1 MKELDTMTF
10 AKHLIALAAV
20 AAAVAAPLSAHAES
34 DINTVSAAGQSASAR
49 LNFRVTVPKVI
60 YLQVG
65 TGTAFTDVTTVDE
78 VAFVLT
84 AGQVTTPGAVAGSAG
99 VTARIL
105 GNGGNVSLTALG
117 AAGGLANAPMSA
129 SIPWSAISGSSS
141 NASLPHPAIGNGV
154 AGAASSLTATAGIVN
169 QTASWTFSYAN
180 AATVAAGDYTGQ
192 VTYTAALP

>member
-1 MKELDTMTF
+1 MKF

-49 LNFRVTVPKVI
+49 LNFRVTVPKI
-60 YLQVG
+60 IFLQVG
-65 TGTAFTDVTTVDE
+65 TGTAFSDVATIDE
-78 VAFVLT
+78 VAFTLT
-84 AGQVTTPGAVAGSAG
+84 AAQVTTPGAVAATGAG
-99 VTARIL
+99 VTARVL

-117 AAGGLANAPMSA
+117 ATGGLSNVAAGS
-129 SIPWSAISGSSS
+129 SIAWSAITGTSSS
-141 NASLPHPAIGNGV
+141 ASLPHPAIGDGA
-154 AGAASSLTATAGIVN
+154 AGAASTLTATAGIVN
-169 QTASWTFSYAN
+169 QTATWTFSYAN

>member
-1 MKELDTMTF
+1 MKF

-20 AAAVAAPLSAHAES
+20 AAVAVPMSAQAES
-34 DINTVSAAGQSASAR
+34 DINTVAAAAQSASAR

-78 VAFVLT
+78 VLFALT
-84 AGQVTTPGAVAGSAG
+84 ATQVTTAGAVAASGAG
-99 VTARIL
+99 VTARIM
-105 GNGGNVSLTALG
+105 GNGGNVSLTANG
-117 AAGGLANAPMSA
+117 ASGGLANATA
-129 SIPWSAISGSSS
+129 GTSIAWSDITGTSSS
-141 NASLPHPAIGNGV
+141 TSLPHPAIGNGA
-154 AGAASSLTATAGIVN
+154 AGAASSLTAVAGIVN
-169 QTASWTFSYAN
+169 QTATWTFSYAN

>member
-1 MKELDTMTF
+1 MKF
-10 AKHLIALAAV
+10 AKHLMALAAV
-20 AAAVAAPLSAHAES
+20 AAVAVPMSAQAES
-34 DINTVSAAGQSASAR
+34 DVNTVSSIGQSASAR

-65 TGTAFTDVTTVDE
+65 TGTAFTDVATVDE
-78 VAFVLT
+78 VLFSLT
-84 AGQVTTPGAVAGSAG
+84 AGQVTTPGAVAASGAG

-105 GNGGNVSLTALG
+105 GNGGNVSLTASG
-117 AAGGLANAPMSA
+117 ASGGLANAPMST
-129 SIPWSAISGSSS
+129 SIPWSDITGTSSS
-141 NASLPHPAIGNGV
+141 AGLPHPAIGNGA

-169 QTASWTFSYAN
+169 QTATWTFSYAN

>member
-1 MKELDTMTF
+1 MTF

-34 DINTVSAAGQSASAR
+34 DINTTAAAGQSASAR
-49 LNFRVTVPKVI
+49 LNFRVTVPKI
-60 YLQVG
+60 IFLQVG
-65 TGTAFTDVTTVDE
+65 TGTAFSDVTTVDE
-78 VAFVLT
+78 VLFSLT
-84 AGQVTTPGAVAGSAG
+84 AAQVTSASAVAGAAG

-105 GNGGNVSLTALG
+105 GNGGNVSLTAAG
-117 AAGGLANAPMSA
+117 ASGGLANATA
-129 SIPWSAISGSSS
+129 GTSIAWSSITGTSSS
-141 NASLPHPAIGNGV
+141 ASLPHPAIGNGV

>member
-1 MKELDTMTF
+1 MKF

-20 AAAVAAPLSAHAES
+20 AAAVAVPMSAHAES
-34 DINTVSAAGQSASAR
+34 DVTTGPAVGAISASAR

-65 TGTAFTDVTTVDE
+65 TGTAFTDVGTVDE
-78 VAFVLT
+78 VLFALT
-84 AGQVTTPGAVAGSAG
+84 ATQVTTPGAVAASGTG

-105 GNGGNVSLTALG
+105 GNGGNVSLTANG
-117 AAGGLANAPMSA
+117 TAGGLANAPMSSTIA
-129 SIPWSAISGSSS
+129 WSAITGTSDTAG
-141 NASLPHPAIGNGV
+141 LPHPAIGNGV

-169 QTASWTFSYAN
+169 QTANWTFSYAN

>member
-1 MKELDTMTF
+1 MKF

-20 AAAVAAPLSAHAES
+20 AAAVAVPMSAQAES
-34 DINTVSAAGQSASAR
+34 DVNTVSSVGQSASAR

-65 TGTAFTDVTTVDE
+65 TGTAFSDVTTVDE
-78 VAFVLT
+78 VLFSLT
-84 AGQVTTPGAVAGSAG
+84 AGQVTTPGAVAASGAG

-117 AAGGLANAPMSA
+117 AAGGLVNTPMST
-129 SIPWSAISGSSS
+129 SIAWSEITGTSSS
-141 NASLPHPAIGNGV
+141 ASLPHPAIGNGV
-154 AGAASSLTATAGIVN
+154 AGAASSLTAVAGIVN
-169 QTASWTFSYAN
+169 QTATWTFSYAN
-180 AATVAAGDYTGQ
+180 AASVAAGDYTGQ